1 MGRQLKRSVLAVS
14 CALVLLLAIASCDET
29 EPPPATPTLT
39 LPSLT
44 ATPIEQG
51 GDARPILYMG
61 AERDGVMS
69 IVVTRA
75 VYPDGRDLGTVV
87 RSIGATWSPNGQ
99 QIAFVTPTGMSM
111 NVADLQGETRTLI
124 NSPGQWRPYYAWPAW
139 SPDGTEIAL
148 IEVGWCDDGSR
159 ISDVVVIDVAQG
171 KSTLRFGPYDF
182 WHAEGTQD
190 GPGRFSMPE
199 ALRWSPDGTK
209 LLVSWDTVVVLDFAT
224 GRVEPISDTRA
235 VAEWA
240 PGSDAIYYYDV
251 KRDPGSKGRSVSS
264 LNIKTLGSDEAT
276 VLADGQRLEEL
287 GMIGTPGVIP
297 GLLALSP
304 SGSTL
309 AATAGQS
316 DDGTGTLRLYAL
328 ADGELFAV
336 ERPAQSFQTEGRMVA
351 LDWSADGDSIAVLV
365 VDETDSTTLQV
376 LDLESGRWKAVGS
389 PVVDVEGIADIP
401 TILSWGR

>member
-1 MGRQLKRSVLAVS
+1 M
-14 CALVLLLAIASCDET
+14 CALALLLAIGSCDDT
-29 EPPPATPTLT
+29 EPSPAAPTLT

-44 ATPIEQG
+44 ATPIERG

-61 AERDGVMS
+61 NERAGIRTM
-69 IVVTRA
+69 VVTRA
-75 VYPDGRDLGTVV
+75 VYPDGRDLGPVV
-87 RSIGATWSPNGQ
+87 RSIGATWSPNGR

-148 IEVGWCDDGSR
+148 IEVGWCDEGSR
-159 ISDVVVIDVAQG
+159 VTDVVVIDVAEG
-171 KSTLRFGPYDF
+171 KATSRLGPYEF

-209 LLVSWDTVVVLDFAT
+209 LLVSWDTVGVLDLAT
-224 GRVEPISDTRA
+224 GRVEPISDTRV

-240 PGSDAIYYYDV
+240 PGSDAVYYYDV
-251 KRDPGSKGRSVSS
+251 KSDPGSEGRSVSS
-264 LNIKTLGSDEAT
+264 LNIKTLGSDEPT
-276 VLADGQRLEEL
+276 VLADEQRLQEL

-297 GLLALSP
+297 GLLAVSP

-316 DDGTGTLRLYAL
+316 DEGTGTLRLYDL
-328 ADGELFAV
+328 GDGEHIAV

-351 LDWSADGDSIAVLV
+351 MDWSPDEDSIAFLV
-365 VDETDSTTLQV
+365 VDETASTTLQV
-376 LDLESGRWKAVGS
+376 LDLKTGRWDTVGS
-389 PVVDVEGIADIP
+389 PVIDVEVIDDIP